1 MAAPEAKGG
10 LSARAGPWGSRA
22 CVGAEGGVHL
32 LGRGGAAAGGGRSA
46 GLINVRDAAEIGGAD
61 GARRGPEGGP
71 RAAGP
76 WAVAVATRLVAKG
89 GAQGWIVSAVRR
101 GWAGPMEHSGGGAGG
116 SRGRR
121 ALGGPS
127 RWRRNWRRRKVRR
140 ARSCRRC
147 GVVGWRSG
155 VKAVWGRAGPTV
167 PGSEAGAQ
175 VEMTNGFPI
184 MGFNHA
190 MRRSDRR
197 LIPSGKPW

>member
-1 MAAPEAKGG
+1 MAAPGAKGC
-10 LSARAGPWGSRA
+10 LSARAGPWGARA
-22 CVGAEGGVHL
+22 CVGAEGGGHL

-76 WAVAVATRLVAKG
+76 AWANAVATRLVAEG
-89 GAQGWIVSAVRR
+89 GAQGWVVSAVRR
-101 GWAGPMEHSGGGAGG
+101 GWAGPMEHSGGAGG

-127 RWRRNWRRRKVRR
+127 RWRRGWRRSKVRR

-147 GVVGWRSG
+147 SVVGLRSG
-155 VKAVWGRAGPTV
+155 VKALRGSAWPTV

-175 VEMTNGFPI
+175 VEITNGFP

-197 LIPSGKPW
+197 LKPSGEPW